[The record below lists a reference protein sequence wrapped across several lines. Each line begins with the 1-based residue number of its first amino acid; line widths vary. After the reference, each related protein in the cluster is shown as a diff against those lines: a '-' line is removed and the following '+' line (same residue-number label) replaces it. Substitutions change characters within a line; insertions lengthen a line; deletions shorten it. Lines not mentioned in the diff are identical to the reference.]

1 MARTIE
7 QGGHQAC
14 LRQQDDARAAVTMMV
29 MMTIGQTVRPILIL
43 DLRPVM
49 LGIMGFFGSQ
59 SAEQHMRVALRR
71 ARFMLDAVHRARQA
85 HPGEQHNQQD
95 AKHRTQT

>member
-1 MARTIE
+1 MTRTIE
-7 QGGHQAC
+7 QGGYQAC

-49 LGIMGFFGSQ
+49 LGIMGFFGRQ

-71 ARFMLDAVHRARQA
+71 ARFMLDAVHRPRQA